1 MSRVYDLALEGGDF
15 PAWAGAPL
23 RSIVV
28 CSHPRSGSTLLGEAM
43 HAAGGLGCPLEY
55 MHRGFR
61 PGFVKR
67 WGVADLPSY
76 IATMHRRRTAPNGT
90 FSTKLFWQDLEET
103 AHERDP
109 DRFPAFPAN
118 DPETT
123 DDAVYRALYAE
134 LERFAPN
141 PRFVYLRR
149 RDRVRQAVSAVVATQ
164 TGLWREIPGVGR
176 REAVGE
182 AAFDYQRIHDA
193 LAYADWCKAHWDRF
207 FAANGIVPL
216 LVDYEELTQ
225 DYERVVARL
234 LETLGADTVQPAR
247 PRMSRQGSGRS
258 EAMVLRFLQ
267 EHARNA
273 VAQPG

>member
-1 MSRVYDLALEGGDF
+1 MSNAYDLVLEKGDF

-43 HAAGGLGCPLEY
+43 RSAGGLGCPLEY
-55 MHRGFR
+55 LHQGFR

-67 WGVADLPSY
+67 WETPDLSSY
-76 IATMHRRRTAPNGT
+76 LSTLHRRRTAPNGT

-109 DRFPAFPAN
+109 DRFPPFPAN

-123 DDAVYRALYAE
+123 DDATYRQLHAE
-134 LERFAPN
+134 LVRFAPN
-141 PRFVYLRR
+141 PRFAYLQR
-149 RDRVRQAVSAVVATQ
+149 RDRVRQAVSVVVASQ

-176 REAVGE
+176 REPIGDAV
-182 AAFDYQRIHDA
+182 FDYERIQRA
-193 LAYADWCKAHWDRF
+193 MAFADHCKAHWARF

-216 LVDYEELTQ
+216 TVDYEDLMQ
-225 DYERVVARL
+225 DYARVVASL
-234 LETLGADTVQPAR
+234 LGELGADSAETLE
-247 PRMSRQGSGRS
+247 PRMRRQGSARS
-258 EAMVLRFLQ
+258 EAMVLQFLR
-267 EHARNA
+267 EHARQA
-273 VAQPG
+273 AG